1 MTATQLNLGGPPQF
15 FARLFPQ
22 PRCISHKF
30 VLRRDCSGA
39 KPSHACLIAAP
50 SKPVRAASRHLAAM
64 LCHRIPAASL
74 GSRQPA
80 RLAPRAALGTAD
92 APPAP
97 AAPAQGAAAVPARPL
112 APRAEP
118 TRPHAEQAAE
128 QSTLGHRLASGV
140 VYAVERAAVALAG
153 GHPATNSYLSGNFAP
168 VEDERFDV
176 GLEVVEGALPPELEG
191 AFLRNGPNPAVPPT
205 GGYHW

>member
-1 MTATQLNLGGPPQF
+1 MTATQLNLGGPSQI
-15 FARLFPQ
+15 FARLFTLQQTQVCAPQ
-22 PRCISHKF
+22 R
-30 VLRRDCSGA
+30 LQWA
-39 KPSHACLIAAP
+39 KPSHACLIARRANQCAP
-50 SKPVRAASRHLAAM
+50 HLALTAM
-64 LCHRIPAASL
+64 LCHRIPAAPL

-80 RLAPRAALGTAD
+80 RLAPRASLGTAD
-92 APPAP
+92 APPVP

-153 GHPATNSYLSGNFAP
+153 GRPATNSYLSGNFAP